1 MHSLCYYVLH
11 NSYFFVTIMLD
22 IIVKEVI
29 IIDYINESQL
39 RKGIVEG
46 FLLMIISQSD
56 DLYGYE
62 ISQKFADIGF
72 DDVSMGTI
80 YPILTKFEKND
91 WVTTET
97 RKSDEGPSRKYY
109 ALSDTGQLAREDFK
123 ARFGTFIAIFEDIGG
138 KKS

>member
-1 MHSLCYYVLH
+1 
-11 NSYFFVTIMLD
+11 MLD
-22 IIVKEVI
+22 IIAKEVV

-46 FLLMIISQSD
+46 FLLMIIGQSVV
-56 DLYGYE
+56 LYGYE
-62 ISQKFADIGF
+62 ISQKFADIGV

-80 YPILTKFEKND
+80 YPILTKFEKNN

-109 ALSDTGQLAREDFK
+109 ALSKDGKLAKTDFIS
-123 ARFGTFIAIFEDIGG
+123 RFGTYIDIFE
-138 KKS
+138 SLR

>member
-1 MHSLCYYVLH
+1 
-11 NSYFFVTIMLD
+11 MLD
-22 IIVKEVI
+22 IIAKEVV

-46 FLLMIISQSD
+46 FLLMIIGQSV

-62 ISQKFADIGF
+62 ISQKFADIGV

-80 YPILTKFEKND
+80 YPILTKFEKNN

-97 RKSDEGPSRKYY
+97 RKSDEGSSRKYY
-109 ALSDTGQLAREDFK
+109 ALSKDGKLAKTDFIS
-123 ARFGTFIAIFEDIGG
+123 RFGTYIDIFE
-138 KKS
+138 SLR

>member
-1 MHSLCYYVLH
+1 MSCIIAI
-11 NSYFFVTIMLD
+11 FFATIMLD

-46 FLLMIISQSD
+46 FLLMIIGQSI

-62 ISQKFADIGF
+62 ISQKFADIGV

-123 ARFGTFIAIFEDIGG
+123 ARFGTFIAIFEEIGG

>member
-1 MHSLCYYVLH
+1 ML
-11 NSYFFVTIMLD
+11 FVTMMLD
-22 IIVKEVI
+22 IIVKEVV

-46 FLLMIISQSD
+46 FLLMSIGQSV

-62 ISQKFADIGF
+62 ISQKFADIGV

-91 WVTTET
+91 WVTTEI

-109 ALSDTGQLAREDFK
+109 ALSAEGKLAQADFIS
-123 ARFGTFIAIFEDIGG
+123 RFATYINIFE
-138 KKS
+138 SLR